1 MEAIASHNPWS
12 SLAEDEEDNV
22 ANMYPSRNNALV
34 LLNTKA
40 SGLKMVCHKIAEEIE
55 SHNSGK
61 PSGPLIVTGKLRHSI
76 NACRKAWRKVLA
88 LLKDPLAHDVEINE
102 AEAAHLASTKRAWS
116 LVSILGVQGLTASLA
131 QAPCQAPLQSTT

>member
-12 SLAEDEEDNV
+12 SLAEDEEDDV

-61 PSGPLIVTGKLRHSI
+61 PSGPLIVTGKLPHSI
-76 NACRKAWRKVLA
+76 RARIYVRIVFIQIGTSDGAFPVIE
-88 LLKDPLAHDVEINE
+88 LKMCAIRL
-102 AEAAHLASTKRAWS
+102 
-116 LVSILGVQGLTASLA
+116 
-131 QAPCQAPLQSTT
+131 